1 MMKLYK
7 RLSAAGLSKSFV
19 RKTAFPEWWSDDI
32 ALTQAGYAQT
42 LMLISR
48 NLRIDIHSL
57 LQEEEPLDVHNLLPV
72 LNKSPQG
79 MVEEKLRWAQCLGE
93 RMAEVALQGTGDSH
107 PLPKSAAAMREL
119 LDGNNYPPHL
129 ESVLDL
135 CWKLGVPVL
144 YLHENPT
151 GACKP
156 HAMIFRSQG
165 RYSIVLSRKLIYS
178 SMMAFDLLHEIGHA
192 VFEHLAKD
200 GLIVDKTIEL
210 TEEEREE
217 EANRFAVE
225 VLTGNPDLQFTS
237 SRWFNAERLAVSAR
251 SIGSQFHIDPG
262 VIALNYAWHNKRYF
276 PMVQNALSLLE
287 PNADAV
293 RTIRRYMRDRLD
305 WNKLTEEN
313 REYLLRMSGAVEE

>member
-1 MMKLYK
+1 M
-7 RLSAAGLSKSFV
+7 SFV
-19 RKTAFPEWWSDDI
+19 KKAILPGWWSDDI
-32 ALTQAGYAQT
+32 ALTQAGYAQA
-42 LMLISR
+42 LMLLSR
-48 NLRIDIHSL
+48 NLKIDIHL
-57 LQEEEPLDVHNLLPV
+57 LLLENAPLEIHSLLPV

-79 MVEEKLRWAQCLGE
+79 MAAEKLRWAQSLGE
-93 RMAEVALQGTGDSH
+93 RMAEIALQGTGDSH
-107 PLPKSAAAMREL
+107 PLPKSASAMRDT
-119 LDGNNYPPHL
+119 LDANNHPPHL

-144 YLHENPT
+144 YLNENPT

-165 RYSIVLSRKLIYS
+165 RYSVVLSRKLIYS

-192 VFEHLAKD
+192 VMGHLTNNCS
-200 GLIVDKTIEL
+200 IVDKTIEL

-237 SRWFNAERLAVSAR
+237 NRWFNAERLAVSAR

-276 PMVQNALSLLE
+276 PMAQNALSLLE

-293 RTIRRYMRDRLD
+293 GTIRRYMRDRLD